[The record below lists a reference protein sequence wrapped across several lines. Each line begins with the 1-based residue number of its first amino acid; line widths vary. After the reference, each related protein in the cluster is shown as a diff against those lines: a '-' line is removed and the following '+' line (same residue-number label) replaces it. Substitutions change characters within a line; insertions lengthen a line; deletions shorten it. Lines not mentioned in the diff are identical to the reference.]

1 MIIDKLNSRFAE
13 VHDEYEYRFV
23 VYNKNDAI
31 SQINK
36 AKRLINS
43 INCKEIEIHIKIK
56 KI

>member
-1 MIIDKLNSRFAE
+1 MIIDKLNSRFLE
-13 VHDEYEYRFV
+13 IHDEYEYRFV

-43 INCKEIEIHIKIK
+43 INCKEIEIHIKIL